1 MGLFKSIKLYNNVS
15 THVDTVANGFIN
27 SMKYEGYDVVG
38 TKMPSGEW
46 DISIKK
52 GDLLRAVVGMQTAMK
67 VVITPNT
74 PHVYVKTGVGIFG
87 QQAIPSLLTAF
98 VFHPLLILQV
108 WGLIKQYKLDEIV
121 STKINQS
128 FNRATG
134 RIVTPKIIE

>member
-1 MGLFKSIKLYNNVS
+1 MGLFKSIKLYENASIYVEA
-15 THVDTVANGFIN
+15 VANSFIN
-27 SMKYEGYDVVG
+27 SMKYDGYDVEG
-38 TKMPSGEW
+38 IKMPSGEW

-52 GDLLRAVVGMQTAMK
+52 GDLLRAVVGLQTAMK
-67 VVITPNT
+67 VVIIPNA

-121 STKINQS
+121 TRKINQA
-128 FNRATG
+128 FNMASD
-134 RIVTPKIIE
+134 RIITTKNIE

>member
-15 THVDTVANGFIN
+15 TYVDTVANGFIN
-27 SMKYEGYDVVG
+27 FMKYKGYDVVG

-74 PHVYVKTGVGIFG
+74 PHAYVKTRVGIFG
-87 QQAIPSLLTAF
+87 QQAIPFTIDSFRLPSPTDST
-98 VFHPLLILQV
+98 
-108 WGLIKQYKLDEIV
+108 GLGLDKAI
-121 STKINQS
+121 
-128 FNRATG
+128 
-134 RIVTPKIIE
+134 

>member
-67 VVITPNT
+67 VVIRPNT
-74 PHVYVKTGVGIFG
+74 PHAYFTNRSRKIRKT
-87 QQAIPSLLTAF
+87 
-98 VFHPLLILQV
+98 HCYE
-108 WGLIKQYKLDEIV
+108 IKCARTRGYGD
-121 STKINQS
+121 
-128 FNRATG
+128 
-134 RIVTPKIIE
+134 